1 MESASTSK
9 KIHYALSFNTNI
21 NLIIII
27 YLIISFKIVE
37 KYTLK
42 SLLFIAFCLK
52 KSIQLRVAQS
62 LFYLSSI
69 FRIIGWPTIDNI
81 WFINDIV
88 VVSSVCQ

>member
-52 KSIQLRVAQS
+52 KVDSIKSCTV
-62 LFYLSSI
+62 FILSKLY
-69 FRIIGWPTIDNI
+69 FPYHRLADYRQHL
-81 WFINDIV
+81 V
-88 VVSSVCQ
+88 H